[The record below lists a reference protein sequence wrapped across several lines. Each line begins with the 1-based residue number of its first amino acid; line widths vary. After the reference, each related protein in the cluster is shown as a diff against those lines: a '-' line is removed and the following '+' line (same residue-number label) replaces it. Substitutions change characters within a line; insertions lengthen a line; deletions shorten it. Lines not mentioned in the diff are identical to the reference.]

1 MQLNQLHSFLVLIS
15 SQGVAPGGVSYLQRS
30 SKGWDPITS
39 PGGPCS
45 LGQLTTFTP
54 NITLIKY
61 WKQKVNWVIRE
72 DHVKNSMEIAIA
84 KLTTGLKEGPGLHLF
99 TAGGLS

>member
-1 MQLNQLHSFLVLIS
+1 MYTPTKLVQLNQPHSFLVLIS
-15 SQGVAPGGVSYLQRS
+15 SQGVAPGDVSYLQ
-30 SKGWDPITS
+30 GLHMAWDLITF

-54 NITLIKY
+54 NITLIKD

-72 DHVKNSMEIAIA
+72 DHVKNSMEIA
-84 KLTTGLKEGPGLHLF
+84 
-99 TAGGLS
+99 